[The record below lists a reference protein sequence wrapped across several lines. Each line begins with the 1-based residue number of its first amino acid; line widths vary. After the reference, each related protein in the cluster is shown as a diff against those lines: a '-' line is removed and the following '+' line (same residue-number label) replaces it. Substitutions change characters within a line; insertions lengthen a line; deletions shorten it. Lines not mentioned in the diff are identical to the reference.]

1 MLAEVFRLF
10 LRLFSRAK
18 RKCNEFPCGR
28 RLLSGE
34 SAIKGA
40 SCEDTEKRG
49 RFADAF
55 SRGEKHRLAVKRR
68 GLNECLTEFVSIP
81 FSQSVRV
88 LRNGFGET
96 ARPGSAAL
104 HVKRPAAMQALLG

>member
-10 LRLFSRAK
+10 LRLFPGAK
-18 RKCNEFPCGR
+18 REGDEFPCGR
-28 RLLSGE
+28 RCLSGQ
-34 SAIKGA
+34 SAIKGV
-40 SCEDTEKRG
+40 SGQNTKKRG

-55 SRGEKHRLAVKRR
+55 YRHEKHRLAVKRR
-68 GLNECLTEFVSIP
+68 GLNEYGTEFVSIP

-104 HVKRPAAMQALLG
+104 NVQRPSPTHAFL